1 MKQGDIGTELYII
14 KQGKVAV
21 EIDMADGTSK
31 VVAEMGPGSYFG
43 DIALL
48 GLNTKRTASIRSI
61 TNCIIFELKQED
73 MQKVWELDPTL
84 RVYMEAVAKKQFSRT
99 KSDKEKDKEMEK
111 EKEKEKAESKGKEA
125 GPSGSKSDPTPQS
138 SSDGTSFKH
147 TESEKRYKREIE
159 ALEDEDASIT
169 QILKD

>member
-111 EKEKEKAESKGKEA
+111 EKEKAESKGKEA